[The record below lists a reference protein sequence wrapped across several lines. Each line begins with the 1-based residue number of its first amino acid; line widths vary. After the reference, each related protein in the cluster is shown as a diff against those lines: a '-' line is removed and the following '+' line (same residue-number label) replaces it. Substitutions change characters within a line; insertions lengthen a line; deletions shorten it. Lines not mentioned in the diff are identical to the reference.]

1 MLVASSYAVCCVDF
15 SIGAKSLQIIR
26 KWNSKCKFSCLEL
39 VSGLIL
45 RVHTEILYFKTLQT
59 LLGACE
65 QTKRSKKLFISVPS
79 RIDLERHGR

>member
-1 MLVASSYAVCCVDF
+1 MTYWLRVVVQFVVLTFQSEQSFY
-15 SIGAKSLQIIR
+15 
-26 KWNSKCKFSCLEL
+26 KWKSKCKFSCLEQ

-45 RVHTEILYFKTLQT
+45 RVHTEILYLKTLQT

>member
-1 MLVASSYAVCCVDF
+1 MTYWLRVVVQYVVLTFQSEQ
-15 SIGAKSLQIIR
+15 SLY
-26 KWNSKCKFSCLEL
+26 KWKSKCKFSCLEQ

-45 RVHTEILYFKTLQT
+45 REHTEILHFKTLQT